1 MSTTPLVIEYIDPD
15 GTEWPLSD
23 YTAMNG
29 FACAGISGIEGVPV
43 QMQTTPLLDGTAYT
57 NFYIP
62 QPGTIVIAV
71 IITRPRVS
79 DNTKA
84 VTDDENAYYDLL
96 DRVSHAFYN
105 RRNMAPAFGTI
116 SIQRPDGTTRQIQ
129 AYTTSGL
136 NTPEVGI
143 HNTLYTF
150 TLQTPDPFW
159 YNVDVNQLLFSISNA
174 TGILPLLPIRFAS
187 GSVIGAVNVL
197 NTGGESTYPVW
208 TLTGPG
214 TPTLSNLTTG
224 RTFALSSPVSA
235 GHVVQIVTQ
244 PGRQSVVDTT
254 NATNLWDSLVIS
266 SPRDLWPLV
275 PGNNSVNISMVG
287 STLATTIGLS
297 WRNRWLRA

>member
-1 MSTTPLVIEYIDPD
+1 MTTTPLVIEYIDPD
-15 GTEWPLSD
+15 GGEWNLSD
-23 YTAMNG
+23 YSASQG
-29 FACAGISGIEGVPV
+29 YACAGIAGIEGVPV

-62 QPGTIVIAV
+62 QPGSIVVAILIARSR
-71 IITRPRVS
+71 IGDAEFI
-79 DNTKA
+79 A
-84 VTDDENAYYDLL
+84 DDENAYYSML
-96 DRVSHAFYN
+96 DKITHAFYN
-105 RRNMAPAFGTI
+105 RRNMAPAFGTL

-129 AYTTSGL
+129 VYTTSGI

-159 YNVDVNQLLFSISNA
+159 YNVDVNQLLFAISNA

-187 GSVIGAVNVL
+187 GSVIGSVNIL

-224 RTFALSSPVSA
+224 RSFALSSPVSA

-254 NATNLWDSLVIS
+254 TATNIWDSLVLS

-275 PGNNSVNISMVG
+275 PGNNSVNILMAG